1 MRNPTGLTVMLTLAL
16 LAGCDDS
23 ERSSEVLSPDDLPPG
38 DITFGLTHTMTREGV
53 RSAVVEAD
61 TAVQQRDGRRWDLR
75 GVEIQFFTDTG
86 AESGTLT
93 SRSGEY
99 QPDDGSFI
107 ARQDVVLITESNGTS
122 RRLETEELHYDVKT
136 EQIWSDSAWV
146 LDEGGQISRG
156 TSFRSDVHGEQW
168 TAIGLETE
176 GIATDGGEF
185 TF

>member
-1 MRNPTGLTVMLTLAL
+1 MRTSTGWTVLLAL
-16 LAGCDDS
+16 ALVAGCDDA

-38 DITFGLTHTMTREGV
+38 DVTFGLTHTMTKEGV

-75 GVEIQFFTDTG
+75 GVEIQFFTESG
-86 AESGTLT
+86 AQSGTLT
-93 SRSGEY
+93 SRTGEY

-107 ARQDVVLITESNGTS
+107 ARQDVVLVTQSEGGT
-122 RRLETEELHYDVKT
+122 RRLETEELHYDVRT

-146 LDEGGQISRG
+146 LDEGGQVSRG
-156 TSFRSDVHGEQW
+156 TSFRSDVHGERW

-176 GIATDGGEF
+176 GITSDGGELQF
-185 TF
+185 